1 MNATENRGQFFTGA
15 QFLKAADVRPGTKY
29 TVVKF
34 DAIKTR
40 IGTRPILRFKETE
53 LPFGLNATNFD
64 KMVEKYGD
72 ETDDWEGKKIT
83 FTKVKA
89 SNPQMGGKEVDALRI
104 A

>member
-1 MNATENRGQFFTGA
+1 MANKLDRSQFFQGGA
-15 QFLKAADVRPGTKY
+15 FLKASDVRPGTKY
-29 TVVKF
+29 TIVKF

-40 IGTRPILRFKETE
+40 IGLRPILRLKETE

-72 ETDDWEGKKIT
+72 DADNWEGKKIA
-83 FTKVKA
+83 FNKVKA
-89 SNPQMGGKEVDALRI
+89 TKPQLGGKEVDALRI

>member
-1 MNATENRGQFFTGA
+1 MPKLDRSEFFQGGA
-15 QFLKAADVRPGTKY
+15 FLKAADVRPGTKY

-40 IGTRPILRFKETE
+40 IGLRPILRLKETE

-64 KMVEKYGD
+64 KCVEKWGD
-72 ETDDWEGKKIT
+72 DSDHWAGKKIS
-83 FTKVKA
+83 FSKVKA
-89 SNPQMGGKEVDALRI
+89 PNPQLGGKEVDALRI